1 MSNMDNVINSEDIGN
16 RMYQWATDLFPITRS
31 LTGLGV
37 RETLFYLKELL
48 PKLTTHSVPS
58 GTTVFDWTV
67 PDEWVIRD
75 AYIAD
80 EKGTKIIDLKK
91 NNLHVIG
98 YSEPVN
104 RLMQLEELKPY
115 LYSLPDY
122 PDAIPYITS
131 YYKKRWGFCLSDN
144 QLRQLKKGEYR
155 VMIDSELFPGV
166 LNYGELIIPGK
177 LEKEI
182 LLSTYICHPSMANNE
197 LSGPVVTAALAQW
210 IETLQDRKFT
220 YRIIFIP
227 ETIGA
232 VAYIHKNLEALKK
245 NTIAGFQVTCIGDDR
260 TYSFLPSRL
269 GNTISDKV
277 SLHTLSH
284 LAPQFK
290 RYSFLDRGSDE
301 RQFCSPGVDLPVA
314 SIMRSKYGEYPEY
327 HTSLDNLELISPSG
341 LTGGFNVLQKAIE
354 LIEHNCI
361 PIAVTPCEPQLGKR
375 GLYPNLSRK
384 GSVTT
389 AVNDMMN
396 LIAYSDGNLNL
407 LEIAE
412 LISVPMW
419 ELFPVFQTL
428 KSHGILKE
436 VAEN

>member
-1 MSNMDNVINSEDIGN
+1 MTKPDDYISNVKVGEM
-16 RMYQWATDLFPITRS
+16 MYGWATDLFPITRS
-31 LTGLGV
+31 LTGPGV
-37 RETLFYLKELL
+37 RQTLEYLSELL
-48 PKLTTHSVPS
+48 PNLTTYAVPS
-58 GTTVFDWTV
+58 GTQVFDWTV
-67 PDEWVIRD
+67 PEEWVIRD
-75 AYIAD
+75 AFIAD
-80 EKGTKIIDLKK
+80 EKGTKIIDLKN

-104 RLMQLEELKPY
+104 WLMQLEELQTY

-131 YYKKRWGFCLSDN
+131 YYKKRWGFCLSEN
-144 QLRQLKKGEYR
+144 QRQQLKKGEYR
-155 VMIDSELFPGV
+155 VVIDSELFPGV

-177 LEKEI
+177 SEKEI

-197 LSGPVVTAALAQW
+197 LSGPVVTTALAQW
-210 IETLQDRKFT
+210 IETVPDRKYT

-232 VAYIHKNLEALKK
+232 VAYIHKNLKALKK

-269 GNTISDKV
+269 GNTISDKA

-284 LAPQFK
+284 IAPQFK
-290 RYSFLDRGSDE
+290 RYHFLDRGSDE
-301 RQFCSPGVDLPVA
+301 RQFCSPGVDLPIA

-327 HTSLDNLELISPSG
+327 HTSLDNLDLISPSG
-341 LTGGFNVLQKAIE
+341 LAGGFNVLQKTIE
-354 LIEHNCI
+354 LIENNCI
-361 PIAVTPCEPQLGKR
+361 PIAVMLCEPQLGKL
-375 GLYPNLSRK
+375 GLYPNLSCK

-412 LISVPMW
+412 VIGRPMW
-419 ELFPVFQTL
+419 ELFPVFQML
-428 KSHGILKE
+428 KSHGLLKE